1 MYLDVL
7 GAPAFFAT
15 GGQAFRPERP
25 TVLFVHGSGLDHRCW
40 ALQARWFA
48 FHGYSVLAPD
58 LPGHGLSRG
67 AALTDIETMGHWLA
81 QGLAAAG
88 ATATHVVG
96 HSQGFL
102 CALALAHHAPERVK
116 SLIGIGTAA
125 TIAVNPD
132 LIAAAESDAARA
144 ADMMLRWGFGY
155 AAQLGVSAV
164 PGMQPIAIGRAI
176 MSRNPLAADLK
187 ACAAYDAGS
196 EVARSVQAPAR
207 LILSRQ
213 DRMTPLKAG
222 IALAELLNAPYRILD
237 GYGHMLPIE
246 APKPCLTCLRELLGE
261 LAAPAGA

>member
-88 ATATHVVG
+88 ATATHVRSFSGLFVRPGVG
-96 HSQGFL
+96 PS
-102 CALALAHHAPERVK
+102 CA
-116 SLIGIGTAA
+116 
-125 TIAVNPD
+125 
-132 LIAAAESDAARA
+132 
-144 ADMMLRWGFGY
+144 
-155 AAQLGVSAV
+155 
-164 PGMQPIAIGRAI
+164 
-176 MSRNPLAADLK
+176 
-187 ACAAYDAGS
+187 
-196 EVARSVQAPAR
+196 
-207 LILSRQ
+207 
-213 DRMTPLKAG
+213 
-222 IALAELLNAPYRILD
+222 
-237 GYGHMLPIE
+237 
-246 APKPCLTCLRELLGE
+246 
-261 LAAPAGA
+261 